1 MENLDIYNKV
11 RGVPPEAQKIITGGK
26 LNGMTDINPMWRI
39 KTLTAEFGICGIGWR
54 SEIVRQWTE
63 AGSDG
68 RTAAFCNI
76 NLYIKL
82 GSEWSF
88 PIPGTG
94 GSMLTDIEKEKPR
107 TSDEAFK
114 MAYTDALSVACKALG
129 IGADIYFSKDSTKYP
144 TTYPTTYQCAVCRRP
159 VPEAIAEK
167 SYATNGA
174 VYCSGTCRDKVKSH
188 EGV

>member
-1 MENLDIYNKV
+1 MDNLEIYNKV
-11 RGVPPEAQKIITGGK
+11 RSVPPEAQKTITGGK
-26 LNGMTDINPMWRI
+26 LKGMTDISPMWRI
-39 KTLTAEFGICGIGWR
+39 KKLTELFGVCGFGWKTN
-54 SEIVRQWTE
+54 IVKQWTE
-63 AGSDG
+63 TGPDG
-68 RTAAFCNI
+68 RVCAFCNI
-76 NLYIKL
+76 TLQIKD
-82 GSEWSF
+82 GDVWSAE
-88 PIPGTG
+88 IIGTG
-94 GSMLTDIEKEKPR
+94 GNMLTDIEKGEPR

-159 VPEAIAEK
+159 VPEEIAEK
-167 SYATNGA
+167 SYAANGA